1 MKATFDALPDPED
14 REILWL
20 LDQGI
25 DADALCF
32 PWPIR
37 GASVRWFNPDSFDF
51 DAAGEHAVI
60 FRAED
65 RGEVVDL
72 IAWSPRAGNIASWYG
87 AAVCLGDFDQI
98 DDPATYAFGD
108 GIEVHPDPLAWLRN
122 NRSGIVVLRAGLYQA
137 LAHRPR
143 LVVDNPQWGRKVEQS
158 IQPPK
163 PTVRI
168 LVKVSDRE
176 ISEVAA

>member
-51 DAAGEHAVI
+51 DAAGERAVI

-65 RGEVVDL
+65 RGGVVDL
-72 IAWSPRAGNIASWYG
+72 IAWSPRTSKIGSWRG
-87 AAVCLGDFDQI
+87 AAVCLGNFDQI
-98 DDPATYAFGD
+98 HNPATYFDGGALRLHPSPFAWLKADRD
-108 GIEVHPDPLAWLRN
+108 GIVLLKPGLAYSDLRG
-122 NRSGIVVLRAGLYQA
+122 RHVLCDDTHYAASVARWC
-137 LAHRPR
+137 R
-143 LVVDNPQWGRKVEQS
+143 
-158 IQPPK
+158 PPK
-163 PTVRI
+163 SN
-168 LVKVSDRE
+168 VK
-176 ISEVAA
+176 ISIAASAVQEVV

>member
-1 MKATFDALPDPED
+1 MKAIFDALPDPTDPET
-14 REILWL
+14 LWL
-20 LDQGI
+20 LNQGI
-25 DADALCF
+25 DVDALCF
-32 PWPIR
+32 SWPIR
-37 GASVRWFNPDSFDF
+37 GASVRWSDSTSFDF
-51 DAAGEHAVI
+51 DTEGDRAVI

-72 IAWSPRAGNIASWYG
+72 IAWSPRTGNIGSWHG

-98 DDPATYAFGD
+98 DNPAIYAFGD

-122 NRSGIVVLRAGLYQA
+122 NRSGIVVIKPGLYQA

-143 LVVDNPQWGRKVEQS
+143 LVVDNPRWGRKVKQS

-163 PTVRI
+163 PTARI
-168 LVKVSDRE
+168 LVKTDGRGQ
-176 ISEVAA
+176 EVAA

>member
-1 MKATFDALPDPED
+1 MKATFDGLPFPRD

-20 LDQGI
+20 D
-25 DADALCF
+25 DAIGDPDAMSF
-32 PWPIR
+32 PWPLR
-37 GASVRWFNPDSFDF
+37 GASVRWSDDPNGFDF
-51 DAAGEHAVI
+51 DTEGDRAII

-72 IAWSPRAGNIASWYG
+72 IAWSPLTGKIASWYG
-87 AAVCLGDFDQI
+87 AAVCLGDLDQI
-98 DDPATYAFGD
+98 FNPATYAFGD
-108 GIEVHPDPLAWLRN
+108 GLEIHSGPLAWLKN
-122 NRSGIVVLRAGLYQA
+122 NRSGIVVLKPGLYQS

-143 LVVDNPQWGRKVEQS
+143 LVVDNPQWGRKVERS

-168 LVKVSDRE
+168 LVKVS
-176 ISEVAA
+176 VAA